1 MTEPHKVSDCCCSG
15 DHDDNHNDNDD
26 DSDDDNNML
35 ILTTKA
41 FLFNET
47 DEAQKWNLKTKFQWV

>member
-15 DHDDNHNDNDD
+15 NHDDIYNDSDNDD
-26 DSDDDNNML
+26 SDYKCAD
-35 ILTTKA
+35 IHYES

-47 DEAQKWNLKTKFQWV
+47 DEAQKRNLKAKFQ